1 MAAAAEGVAGPPGLH
16 RSGGGSGNVGGGGV
30 ARHLLARGPVLALR
44 YGAYELAAS
53 FQEGASRGGPSQD
66 QHLRQHPTCHDH
78 RQQYWAFADISS
90 RAQFGA
96 DGREGSPRMAGTAFS
111 AGLLAGAAEAAV
123 TTPAGLLHA
132 RAQLQPAMGRPV
144 APQPLVSLLDMAA
157 HLRSQAT
164 ASVQPKLAGPLPVP
178 ACLNWRASTHTVPV
192 AVQAIMEVEGLGRL
206 FRGLPATALHDSLY
220 AGVFFGGWAYL
231 EQCARE
237 LRALRHNSLD
247 TILVAPSPMEMTAEA
262 GLAAA
267 TAATATAPLDAAV
280 IRNHLTVVPK
290 HIAMERRLLRL
301 PAAGGPWWTRALRG
315 VAESRMLPWR
325 ATALRALQH
334 GIGTAAL
341 VGTYHLALSAF
352 SWRRG

>member
-1 MAAAAEGVAGPPGLH
+1 MAAAAASASSSSAMAAAAEGVAGPPGLH
-16 RSGGGSGNVGGGGV
+16 RNGGGNVGGGGV
-30 ARHLLARGPVLALR
+30 ARHLLVRGPVLALR
-44 YGAYELAAS
+44 YGVYELAAS
-53 FQEGASRGGPSQD
+53 FQEGAPCGGPV
-66 QHLRQHPTCHDH
+66 
-78 RQQYWAFADISS
+78 
-90 RAQFGA
+90 
-96 DGREGSPRMAGTAFS
+96 GTAFS

-132 RAQLQPAMGRPV
+132 RAQLQPAVERLV
-144 APQPLVSLLDMAA
+144 APQPSVPLLDVAA

-164 ASVQPKLAGPLPVP
+164 ASIQPKLAGPLPVP
-178 ACLNWRASTHTVPV
+178 ASLNWRASTHTVPV
-192 AVQAIMEVEGLGRL
+192 AVPAVVQVEGLGRL

-237 LRALRHNSLD
+237 LRALRHNSRD
-247 TILVAPSPMEMTAEA
+247 IILVAPSPVEMTAEA

-267 TAATATAPLDAAV
+267 AAATATAPLDAAV

-301 PAAGGPWWTRALRG
+301 PAAGGPWWARVLRA

-334 GIGTAAL
+334 GTGTAAL

-352 SWRRG
+352 SWRHG

>member
-1 MAAAAEGVAGPPGLH
+1 MVAAASASSSSPMAAAAEGVAGPPGLH
-16 RSGGGSGNVGGGGV
+16 RGGGGGGNVGGGGGGV
-30 ARHLLARGPVLALR
+30 ALHLLARSPVLALR
-44 YGAYELAAS
+44 YGTYELAAS
-53 FQEGASRGGPSQD
+53 FQE
-66 QHLRQHPTCHDH
+66 
-78 RQQYWAFADISS
+78 
-90 RAQFGA
+90 
-96 DGREGSPRMAGTAFS
+96 

-132 RAQLQPAMGRPV
+132 RAQLQPAVGRPV
-144 APQPLVSLLDMAA
+144 APQPSVSLLDMAA

-164 ASVQPKLAGPLPVP
+164 ASVQRQLAGPLPVP

-192 AVQAIMEVEGLGRL
+192 AVPTIVQGEGLGRL

-237 LRALRHNSLD
+237 LRVLRHNTRD
-247 TILVAPSPMEMTAEA
+247 TILVGPSPMEMTAEA

-267 TAATATAPLDAAV
+267 AAATATAPLDAAV

-301 PAAGGPWWTRALRG
+301 PAAGGPWWARALRA

-334 GIGTAAL
+334 GTGTAAL

-352 SWRRG
+352 SWQHG